1 MKTLNMK
8 IKILLITIADNFICN
23 GKARIHNFSIMVKPS
38 ILFSTGFLIV
48 AAIFFSCNNESSTT
62 SGAGDSFK
70 EATSNALPSWA
81 DTPANRI
88 ISWVKLVTDTS
99 SPDFIPIADRIA
111 VFDNDGTLWPEQPV
125 PNQAAF
131 AFSNLRALA
140 PKHPEWQKDPVLNG
154 ILKGDL
160 DPMEKAGAKGLL
172 KVLNASHTGQTEEAF
187 NKAVSNWID
196 TAKDAKFSRLYK
208 EVIYQPMV
216 ELLAYLRANGFK
228 TFIVSGGGAD
238 FMRVWTEEAYGI
250 APYEVIGSYGQAKY
264 EVVEGKPVITKIT
277 GEFYNDDK
285 AGKPVAIHR
294 FIGKVPVFC
303 GGNSDGDQ
311 AMMQYTSGSKYKSMC
326 MILHHTDSTREYAYD
341 VKTVSGHLETALAE
355 AKERNWMVVDMKKDF
370 KKIFAFQ

>member
-1 MKTLNMK
+1 MQSKKHIKKAFK
-8 IKILLITIADNFICN
+8 IVTGKSCSLHVFGLISFFTALVFFTACKNQ
-23 GKARIHNFSIMVKPS
+23 PS
-38 ILFSTGFLIV
+38 LPEPV
-48 AAIFFSCNNESSTT
+48 VN
-62 SGAGDSFK
+62 SG
-70 EATSNALPSWA
+70 NALTAWA
-81 DTPANRI
+81 DAPAKRI
-88 ISWVKLVTDTS
+88 VDWVKQVTDTS
-99 SPDFIPIADRIA
+99 SPDFIPVEDRIA

-125 PNQAAF
+125 PSQAMF
-131 AFSNLRALA
+131 ALSNVQALA
-140 PKHPEWQKDPVLNG
+140 PRHPEWQKVPVLKG
-154 ILKGDL
+154 AIKGD
-160 DPMEKAGAKGLL
+160 MEPLKKEGMKGLITL
-172 KVLNASHTGQTEEAF
+172 LNASHTDMSENDF
-187 NKAVSNWID
+187 NTAVRNWID
-196 TAKDAKFSRLYK
+196 TAKDAKFNKLYK

-264 EVVEGKPVITKIT
+264 EVLDGKPVITKIP
-277 GEFYNDDK
+277 GEFYVDDK

-341 VKTVSGHLETALAE
+341 TKTLSGHLENALVE
-355 AKERNWMVVDMKKDF
+355 AKEKNWMVVDMKNDF
-370 KKIFAFQ
+370 KKIFAFE